1 MVLDEGHSTPEQNN
15 IGIVKTGQHCV
26 WCEVKEQI
34 GQKYLPS
41 IQPSLMTMLCDQLRA
56 RCEGLGWFSMR
67 RAIRWGMVHKE
78 RVLNVEIVQG
88 AYCALWR
95 LCSVEIVQGAMCTVQ
110 GKLRM

>member
-1 MVLDEGHSTPEQNN
+1 MVLDEGHSTQEQNN

-34 GQKYLPS
+34 GQEYLPS

-56 RCEGLGWFSMR
+56 QCEGLGWFSMR

-88 AYCALWR
+88 ADCAL
-95 LCSVEIVQGAMCTVQ
+95 CTVESVQ
-110 GKLRM
+110 CAGLRM